1 MLGNWFSSPD
11 FLKLHGPG
19 WWGCRGLRSATA
31 RHRGRTLTC
40 RPVPLFP
47 FVKKHLQLEDS
58 VPVTEKDLEPL
69 IREELTV
76 WEAAHPKPSGRLV
89 GGPHEQAVAKWFA
102 EDAFALSV
110 VETSGINAAV
120 IVREGVQP
128 AGRIS

>member
-1 MLGNWFSSPD
+1 M
-11 FLKLHGPG
+11 
-19 WWGCRGLRSATA
+19 
-31 RHRGRTLTC
+31 
-40 RPVPLFP
+40 
-47 FVKKHLQLEDS
+47 
-58 VPVTEKDLEPL
+58 PVTEKDLEPL
-69 IREELTV
+69 THEELTV

-110 VETSGINAAV
+110 VETSGIDAAV